1 MSCSGFRCILCAQL
15 IVASLFFF
23 SFTNPEDRRGGTSL
37 YTYGMQQRHRLLLL
51 LFILSN
57 CCLGSQCCHML
68 REVLNVKGVCFFRSF
83 LTLLLHD
90 DRQKLLVSSF
100 QDVVCA
106 VCVFIFILFCRF
118 NSFFLFFFL
127 VIFKTCLCFQ
137 PKTTITQ
144 NNFLI
149 PVRQQGVKIGKKER
163 RLHSPRSSYNR

>member
-1 MSCSGFRCILCAQL
+1 MSCSGFRCILYAQL
-15 IVASLFFF
+15 IVASLFFFF

-37 YTYGMQQRHRLLLL
+37 YMYGMQQRHRLLL

-83 LTLLLHD
+83 LTLFLND

-106 VCVFIFILFCRF
+106 VCVYFILFYF
-118 NSFFLFFFL
+118 AVSTLFFFPLLFSCYIQDML
-127 VIFKTCLCFQ
+127 VLSAENNDYTEQLSN
-137 PKTTITQ
+137 PSKTT
-144 NNFLI
+144 
-149 PVRQQGVKIGKKER
+149 RK
-163 RLHSPRSSYNR
+163 